1 MGLSVTDFS
10 SVRTWSLRVFQIP
23 EVLLFIQTIER
34 DFSAG
39 QSVFMQEKRRRSKSM
54 SSFGANLRI

>member
-23 EVLLFIQTIER
+23 EVLLFIQKIER
-34 DFSAG
+34 DFSEG
-39 QSVFMQEKRRRSKSM
+39 QSVFVQKKRETLQI
-54 SSFGANLRI
+54 NV